1 MFNLMKNNSMKRSE
15 SVAGSLDSK
24 KSNDPAWRQ
33 ALQREFKIERDL
45 NKYTRDNYNSIDRKM
60 L

>member
-1 MFNLMKNNSMKRSE
+1 MKNNSMKRSE